1 MSFFLPSFS
10 LVCQMVAGASSDTI
24 QLVSAARP
32 VDPPQQ
38 AMLKA
43 GPAPP
48 HLVDSLSQNQHVP
61 KVTIT
66 PPHLASSLSWDLHP
80 SKATPALG
88 KGKQPYPTAHP
99 QQVQLG
105 LSASSSR
112 GWPHLPACLQQL
124 QPHLS
129 ASHIGPIASPAHY
142 CTCNSCSLSLQ
153 TNQLRASPTH

>member
-1 MSFFLPSFS
+1 MPSFS
-10 LVCQMVAGASSDTI
+10 LF
-24 QLVSAARP
+24 ARCLQEP
-32 VDPPQQ
+32 VLILFTLLALLAPWIHLSRQP
-38 AMLKA
+38 LKQVLPRHTLWTA
-43 GPAPP
+43 C
-48 HLVDSLSQNQHVP
+48 QNQHVP

-88 KGKQPYPTAHP
+88 KGEQPYPTAHP

-153 TNQLRASPTH
+153 TAQLRASPTH